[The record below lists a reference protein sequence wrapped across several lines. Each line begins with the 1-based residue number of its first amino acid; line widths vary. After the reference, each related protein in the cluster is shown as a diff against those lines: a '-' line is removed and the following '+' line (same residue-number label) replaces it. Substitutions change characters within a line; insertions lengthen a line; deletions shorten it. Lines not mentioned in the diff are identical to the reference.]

1 MGSYYQSVSYLK
13 GGKKSRTC
21 KSRNTRNTRKSRNT
35 RKGGFYP
42 SVMSGV
48 MRYGSYL
55 VPIAM
60 RHGMR
65 MMNSKKIKKHKSK
78 HSKKSKT
85 MRKKIQ
91 A

>member
-1 MGSYYQSVSYLK
+1 MGSYYQSLSYLK
-13 GGKKSRTC
+13 GGR
-21 KSRNTRNTRKSRNT
+21 RRKTRNT

-42 SVMSGV
+42 SVMGGV

-65 MMNSKKIKKHKSK
+65 MMNSTKTKTKKSK
-78 HSKKSKT
+78 KQKKSKT
-85 MRKKIQ
+85 LRKK
-91 A
+91 